1 MGSALVTL
9 RLDSLFLPW
18 ISGISNRYSSIR
30 RLLHGGV
37 QTRQTSGTGA
47 LFLTANYSLTLLFNK
62 ARDDDELLAYNQPPE
77 DTWNSSVLEKR
88 RKRYQLQLEVK
99 YEKST

>member
-37 QTRQTSGTGA
+37 QSRQTSGTGA
-47 LFLTANYSLTLLFNK
+47 LFVTANYSLTLFNK
-62 ARDDDELLAYNQPPE
+62 ARDDDELLAYNQPLE
-77 DTWNSSVLEKR
+77 DTWNSWFLKR
-88 RKRYQLQLEVK
+88 EGKDINYSWRSNTKTLHN
-99 YEKST
+99 